1 MTLINSTRNQ
11 HFVSQAEQ
19 RLNSI
24 NPSAKVSNQRIYAF
38 SLVDRDL
45 STIRLASQRGTKI
58 SNTLNVSD
66 LFSFDVVDRANR
78 HNFEQLFQRYEA
90 DITLYTRRFIEKVA
104 RREPDV
110 KDEVVHIF
118 LLKLLNSFR
127 SPYSIVKTL
136 NTFPSILKNGH
147 PTDSMLYKEYSRV
160 VSGNKPHQEA
170 LCRRLGITRDQ
181 YHDWLRS
188 LFILL
193 SNIDDDTF
201 TLFDKVVA
209 SLFNDGNLRITI
221 RLCTYSEKT
230 CLLSDNGF
238 VAWTDQPHHMV
249 MAFNLYSHGFVQYA
263 FLSIDSFIDERIGA
277 IPQRFREA
285 VERFKAEP
293 KEVTIDNEEDNLES
307 LHTYNRNA
315 VLQCHSHV
323 YNATKECYGVD
334 VV

>member
-1 MTLINSTRNQ
+1 MSLINSTRNQ

-24 NPSAKVSNQRIYAF
+24 NPHARESNQRIYAF
-38 SLVDRDL
+38 NVVDRDL
-45 STIRLASQRGTKI
+45 SRIRVDNHRGKKI
-58 SNTLNVSD
+58 SNTLSVRD

-78 HNFEQLFQRYEA
+78 HNFEQLFRRYEA
-90 DITLYTRRFIEKVA
+90 DILVYTHRLIEKVT

-136 NTFPSILKNGH
+136 NTFPSILKNVH
-147 PTDSMLYKEYSRV
+147 PTDSTLYKEYSRV
-160 VSGNKPHQEA
+160 VFGNKPHQKA
-170 LCRRLGITRDQ
+170 LCQHLGITRDQ

-193 SNIDDDTF
+193 SHIDDDTL

-209 SLFNDGNLRITI
+209 SLFNDGNLRIAI

-238 VAWTDQPHHMV
+238 VDWTDQPQHMV
-249 MAFNLYSHGFVQYA
+249 MAFNLNSHGFVQYA
-263 FLSIDSFIDERIGA
+263 FLNMDSFIDERIGA
-277 IPQRFREA
+277 IPQHFREA

-293 KEVTIDNEEDNLES
+293 KEVTIYHEEDNLES

-323 YNATKECYGVD
+323 YNATKECYGVE